1 MNRLMFLSVV
11 LLIVVVGVSRAST
24 ICDSCHCLEVDDFI
38 VVKCKGIADKIP
50 TVDYEFVVWP
60 TTNLSIKVFFNDM
73 NLKVL
78 PK

>member
-38 VVKCKGIADKIP
+38 VVKCKRIADKIP
-50 TVDYEFVVWP
+50 TVDYEFIVWP
-60 TTNLSIKVFFNDM
+60 TTTLSIKAFFNDM